1 MAVKQNV
8 RTFALLIS
16 IVVGVIFYRILVN
29 LNAIIP
35 YLLFAMLFLT
45 FCKVDIKE
53 VKINRLHVYLALF
66 QVVASYGS
74 YFIIRI
80 WNEVIAQGVM
90 SCLLAPTAC
99 AAVVV
104 AGILGASIVSV
115 TTYTLLINLVI
126 SVFAPLL
133 FTIINGAD
141 YTNFFVMFLQIVRK
155 VFPIIVLPMLM
166 AIIMRKLSKPI
177 TNVIIKYSGISFY
190 FWVVTVAIVIART
203 VDFVVMHGSEDYLTE
218 IVLVAVS
225 FVLCILQFHIG
236 RRVGAKMGD
245 AVAGGQSLGQKNA
258 ALMIWM
264 VQNYLN
270 PLASVACAS
279 YVVWQNIV
287 NSYQMWRK
295 QKKDEMIYVNN

>member
-16 IVVGVIFYRILVN
+16 IVVGVLFYKILVG
-29 LNAIIP
+29 LNVIIP

-45 FCKVDIKE
+45 FCKVNIREVRIK
-53 VKINRLHVYLALF
+53 RLHVYLALF
-66 QVVASYGS
+66 QVVVSYGL
-74 YFIIRI
+74 YFILRI

-90 SCLLAPTAC
+90 SCILAPTAC

-115 TTYTLLINLVI
+115 TTYTLLINLVVSI
-126 SVFAPLL
+126 FAPLL

-141 YTNFFVMFLQIVRK
+141 YSNFILMFLQILGK
-155 VFPIIVLPMLM
+155 VFPIIVLPMLL
-166 AIIMRKLSKPI
+166 AITVRKLSKPV

-190 FWVVTVAIVIART
+190 FWVITVAVVIART
-203 VDFVVMHGSEDYLTE
+203 VDFVVAHGSEDYITE
-218 IVLVAVS
+218 IILVVVS
-225 FVLCILQFHIG
+225 LFLCLLQFYIG
-236 RRVGAKMGD
+236 RKVGAKMGD

-264 VQNYLN
+264 VQSYLN

-295 QKKDEMIYVNN
+295 QKNDELLCLNN